1 MTIQLTITATVVTP
15 DSEWSFTNPAAMK
28 QALEEAAAERV
39 KHWFKGND
47 CKTTVTATATPNEDK
62 NPKA

>member
-15 DSEWSFTNPAAMK
+15 DSTWSAKPEDLK
-28 QALEEAAAERV
+28 KELEGIAGERV
-39 KHWFKGND
+39 KNWFKGYD
-47 CKTTVTATATPNEDK
+47 CKTNVTATATPDEDT